1 MSAVSPLRHPAPR
14 GARWFAV
21 QTQAS
26 KEHRVRQL
34 LELLIEDE
42 RLEAGEEGRDPEI
55 FNVLVPTHQTAEIR
69 NGKRVEVTKRLYP
82 GYVLVQMIMR
92 EHTLHAVSA
101 VAGVLRFVGPQP
113 MNPKPLHEAEINR
126 ILGIRDEAE
135 DERDR
140 VPFWPDQSV
149 EITEG
154 PFKEF
159 NGVVREVDH
168 DKGRV
173 RVEVSLFG
181 RPTSVDLDY
190 TQLKRS

>member
-1 MSAVSPLRHPAPR
+1 MSTEHNHPVPAE
-14 GARWFAV
+14 ARWFAV

-26 KEHRVRQL
+26 KENRVQQL
-34 LELLIEDE
+34 IELLIEDE
-42 RLEAGEEGRDPEI
+42 RLDASEEGREAEI
-55 FNVLVPTHQTAEIR
+55 FDVLVPTHQTAEIR

-82 GYVLVQMIMR
+82 GYVLVHMILR
-92 EHTLHAVSA
+92 EHTLHAVNA
-101 VAGVLRFVGPQP
+101 ITGVLRFVGPQP
-113 MNPKPLHEAEINR
+113 MNPKPLLEAEVNR
-126 ILGIRDEAE
+126 ILGIRDDSE
-135 DERDR
+135 DERER

-159 NGVVREVDH
+159 NGVVQDVDH

-190 TQLKRS
+190 TQLKQS